1 MPTTTFALF
10 RNKDT
15 GEQRIMQA
23 SGDSIA
29 LAIELAELA
38 ETAIVHGHLLVI
50 WTTSKSFTR
59 PAWQQAFVFFSLGQS
74 AKGVEIE
81 NGGEGD
87 EVYLIVGSPIE
98 EGNLS
103 LQAFR
108 KQFASRLN

>member
-15 GEQRIMQA
+15 GEQRTFSA

-29 LAIELAELA
+29 LASELAELT
-38 ETAIVHGHLLVI
+38 ETAIVNGHLLVV
-50 WTTSKSFTR
+50 WTNSKVLTR
-59 PAWQQAFVFFSLGQS
+59 PAWHQAFVFYSLGQS

-103 LQAFR
+103 IEGFR
-108 KQFASRLN
+108 KQFSARLN